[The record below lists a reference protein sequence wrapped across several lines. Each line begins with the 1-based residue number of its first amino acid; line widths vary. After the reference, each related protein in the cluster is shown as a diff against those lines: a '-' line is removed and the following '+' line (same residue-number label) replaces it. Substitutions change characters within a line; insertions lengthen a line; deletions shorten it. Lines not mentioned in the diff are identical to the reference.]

1 MTKSQ
6 GQNRSRGLFA
16 TARKYMPGGVSSPV
30 RAFQG
35 VGCEPLVIASG
46 RGCHVRDVDGND
58 YIDYVGAY
66 GPLIAGHAHPDV
78 IAAMT
83 ETAKDGTAFGATTE
97 KEIDLARTIC
107 QAIPSV
113 ESVRFVNSGT
123 EATMS
128 AVRLARA
135 YTGRDKIVRFEG
147 CYHGHADG
155 LISQAGSGLATLG
168 LPSSPG
174 VPTAFLAE
182 SLVAPYND
190 LTAVEAMFHKFQ
202 DSIAAVIV
210 EPVAANMG
218 VVPAT
223 KRFLDGLCSISR
235 QAGALLIFDEVI
247 TGFRLCYGGSQEL
260 HGIRPDLTCLGKIIG
275 GGLPI
280 GAYGGR
286 QEIMEMVSPAGPVYQ
301 AGTLSG
307 NPLAAAVGLATLRL
321 LRDGSS
327 YARLEERSL
336 RLSNGLRC
344 AAADAGIPAVVN
356 CLGSLL
362 SLFLTDGP
370 IVDYASAQR
379 SDSGRYARFF
389 SEMLAGGVYLPPS
402 QFEAIF
408 VSLAHGD
415 EEIDRTIEIAEKAIR
430 RCE

>member
-6 GQNRSRGLFA
+6 GQNRSRELFA

-46 RGCHVRDVDGND
+46 RGCHVRDIDGND

-155 LISQAGSGLATLG
+155 LISRAGSGLATLG
-168 LPSSPG
+168 IPS
-174 VPTAFLAE
+174 
-182 SLVAPYND
+182 
-190 LTAVEAMFHKFQ
+190 
-202 DSIAAVIV
+202 
-210 EPVAANMG
+210 
-218 VVPAT
+218 
-223 KRFLDGLCSISR
+223 
-235 QAGALLIFDEVI
+235 
-247 TGFRLCYGGSQEL
+247 
-260 HGIRPDLTCLGKIIG
+260 
-275 GGLPI
+275 
-280 GAYGGR
+280 
-286 QEIMEMVSPAGPVYQ
+286 
-301 AGTLSG
+301 
-307 NPLAAAVGLATLRL
+307 
-321 LRDGSS
+321 
-327 YARLEERSL
+327 
-336 RLSNGLRC
+336 
-344 AAADAGIPAVVN
+344 
-356 CLGSLL
+356 L
-362 SLFLTDGP
+362 SL
-370 IVDYASAQR
+370 IH
-379 SDSGRYARFF
+379 
-389 SEMLAGGVYLPPS
+389 
-402 QFEAIF
+402 I
-408 VSLAHGD
+408 
-415 EEIDRTIEIAEKAIR
+415 
-430 RCE
+430 